1 MFKNKIVRADGTTE
15 VLGIKQGSFHYHSQ
29 METAGKIQVG
39 NVISAFIEFSFY
51 VTVNNGII
59 PVGEQIKYYQVTD
72 VNNNFVETSTISENL
87 IGTFNVTSSN
97 TNKNI
102 CTIVAYDNISKLNV
116 DYSLHL
122 KEIQNQFPMRIRD
135 LLDEAA
141 NYVGLTSN
149 VGHYSRVDILYTGML
164 PAFYSD
170 GITVRDLFVW
180 AGTLVGDAIYAGA
193 QGTIYQRSYGAKY
206 NGQPWKYSHEYI
218 IAPTDQDEYYNPSGL
233 QQLIPVFYKQD
244 SFHSEE
250 YSVIPY
256 DCVEV
261 YKSDGSLFATYS
273 PSGTSNKKYVV
284 FGNVFL
290 DFVDTPSLSTYAN
303 LVASDIYEYLQ
314 GAVKHSPMRVSLFP
328 FRCPYGYGSG
338 STTYLYDIIGEV
350 VSIPIMSLDLT
361 DESVIIEVFGED
373 EENGKHRQD
382 FTADERA
389 TNLSAQI
396 NAVNNNKVSK
406 SGDTMTGSLSID
418 GKELTQPGQHRLL
431 RIYGNKKSKPSEVP
445 TVTSNSPYGSISMY
459 DVDDNRLFY
468 NECVLNSSGTVY
480 SSYVVRRPLDNGT
493 FVNNG
498 FYLRVTNTGEPT
510 MAFTSDEAR
519 DGWLSS
525 LGLLSATTTTTVS
538 NIITAGSSVT
548 IGGANFAQF
557 GKVAQLRVLFTPSAD
572 VSSSVTIGTLV
583 VGKRPIYFAPAM
595 IRNNASRTAYLHTN
609 GSVTCN
615 GGFTGGTQ
623 YEVLATY
630 ILV

>member
-1 MFKNKIVRADGTTE
+1 MFRNKIVRADGTTE

-51 VTVNNGII
+51 VNVNNGVI

-72 VNNNFVETSTISENL
+72 VNSDFVETSTTSENL
-87 IGTFNVTSSN
+87 IGTFNVTSSK

-102 CTIVAYDNISKLNV
+102 CTIVAYDNISRLNV
-116 DYSLHL
+116 DYSLRL

-206 NGQPWKYSHEYI
+206 NGRPWKYSNRYI
-218 IAPTDQDEYYNPSGL
+218 ISPTDQEEYYTPDGTV
-233 QQLIPVFYKQD
+233 QLTSVFYKQD
-244 SFHSEE
+244 SFYSDE
-250 YSVIPY
+250 YSIIPY

-273 PSGTSNKKYVV
+273 PSGSTNSKKYVV

-290 DFVDTPSLSTYAN
+290 DFVDTQALSTQAN
-303 LVASDIYEYLQ
+303 LVASDIYEYLS
-314 GAVKHSPMRVSLFP
+314 GAVLHSPMRVSLFP
-328 FRCPYGYGSG
+328 FRYPYGYGSG
-338 STTYLYDIIGEV
+338 SITYLYDITGEV

-396 NAVNNNKVSK
+396 NALDRSKVSK
-406 SGDTMTGSLSID
+406 SGDVISGGALFIRNSAGANDHQGRLVLNNPDITLGESHTKTVMGEVLFDDSVTSLY
-418 GKELTQPGQHRLL
+418 KAT
-431 RIYGNKKSKPSEVP
+431 IYGNLTQAN
-445 TVTSNSPYGSISMY
+445 TVQLVMAARNWDSGGNALI
-459 DVDDNRLFY
+459 NRL
-468 NECVLNSSGTVY
+468 T
-480 SSYVVRRPLDNGT
+480 
-493 FVNNG
+493 
-498 FYLRVTNTGEPT
+498 
-510 MAFTSDEAR
+510 
-519 DGWLSS
+519 LSS
-525 LGLLSATTTTTVS
+525 LANGTVRVEVSHPNAWLDAISAATPTLVTTVS
-538 NIITAGSSVT
+538 NIATAASGITINSAY
-548 IGGANFAQF
+548 FAQW
-557 GKVAQLRVLFTPSAD
+557 GKVAQLRLRFTPSSAL
-572 VSSSVTIGTLV
+572 SGNTSVATLV
-583 VGKRPIYFAPAM
+583 SGKRPVANMWSPAQ
-595 IRNNASRTAYLHTN
+595 IRLQSGTTAYISDS
-609 GSVTCN
+609 GAIIVTGN
-615 GGFTGGTQ
+615 FTAGNW
-623 YEVLATY
+623 YEVISTY
-630 ILV
+630 ILA